1 MHNRNKISIDI
12 GGIYMTLDKAKKGS
26 RVMIKNIND
35 KDIKS
40 QAIRI
45 GLYEGAVF
53 MCSEKLPGG
62 PVILQSK
69 LQEIAIGRGL
79 AANIDIEGVR

>member
-1 MHNRNKISIDI
+1 
-12 GGIYMTLDKAKKGS
+12 MTLDKAKKGS
-26 RVMIKNIND
+26 KIKILNINN

-62 PVILQSK
+62 PVVLQNK

-79 AANIDIEGVR
+79 AEGIDIEGVK

>member
-1 MHNRNKISIDI
+1 
-12 GGIYMTLDKAKKGS
+12 MTLDKAKKGS
-26 RVMIKNIND
+26 KVRITGIND
-35 KDIKS
+35 KNIKS

-79 AANIDIEGVR
+79 ATNILVEGVQ

>member
-1 MHNRNKISIDI
+1 
-12 GGIYMTLDKAKKGS
+12 MTLDKAKKGS
-26 RVMIKNIND
+26 KIKILNINN

-45 GLYEGAVF
+45 GLFEGAVF

-62 PVILQSK
+62 PVILQNK

-79 AANIDIEGVR
+79 ASNIVIEGV

>member
-1 MHNRNKISIDI
+1 
-12 GGIYMTLDKAKKGS
+12 MTLDKAKKGS
-26 RVMIKNIND
+26 KVKILNIND
-35 KDIKS
+35 KEIKS

-53 MCSEKLPGG
+53 MCSERLPGG
-62 PVILQSK
+62 PVILQNK

-79 AANIDIEGVR
+79 ATNIVIEGVK